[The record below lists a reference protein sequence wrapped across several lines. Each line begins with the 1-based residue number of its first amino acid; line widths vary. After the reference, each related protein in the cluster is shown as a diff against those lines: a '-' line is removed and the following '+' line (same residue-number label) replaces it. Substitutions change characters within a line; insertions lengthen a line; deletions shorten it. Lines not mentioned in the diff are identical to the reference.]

1 MTRAGKMIGTAL
13 AVLTLT
19 GMIGGGAVT
28 AYKVTDNVKALNA
41 AVITVDSK
49 ANYALEQ
56 LLNSLIAKLN
66 KLRGKPNKTPYD
78 LQQIRDW
85 EKELKRLR
93 ALRYGAV

>member
-1 MTRAGKMIGTAL
+1 MSPKMIGYTIGAFTL
-13 AVLTLT
+13 A
-19 GMIGGGAVT
+19 GMISSGAVT
-28 AYKVTDNVKALNA
+28 AYKVTDNVDALNA

-56 LLNSLIAKLN
+56 LLDSLIAKLN
-66 KLRGKPNKTPYD
+66 KLRDKLNKSPYD